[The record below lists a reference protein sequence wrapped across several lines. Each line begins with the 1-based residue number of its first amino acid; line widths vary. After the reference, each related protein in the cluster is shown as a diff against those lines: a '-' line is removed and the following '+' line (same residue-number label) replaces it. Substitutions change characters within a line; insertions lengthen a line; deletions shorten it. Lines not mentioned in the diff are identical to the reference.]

1 MTSERSDA
9 LVLFGASGDLARKM
23 VLPALYELSCD
34 GRLDV
39 PVIGVAVSTW
49 DDGDFRGYTRA
60 AVRDARPEAALGR
73 LDPRLSFVSGDYR
86 DPATYEHLRAA
97 LGGARRPLLY
107 LAIPPSLFAEV
118 VGRLRHAGL
127 HQRAR
132 IAVEK
137 PFGHDLA
144 SARTLNRRL
153 RESFAAESVFRV
165 DYFLGLDACLDLLV
179 FRFAN
184 VLVESVWDRDHVA
197 CVQVTMTE
205 DFGVETRG
213 AFYDAVGAVRDVVQN
228 HLLQLVALAAME
240 PAAAT
245 GGGALRDEKMK
256 ALRAMRPLQ
265 RDDVVRGQ
273 YRGYREEPG
282 VAADSDVETYVALRA
297 WVDNARWAGVPF
309 YVRTG
314 KRLATTATELV
325 VELRRPPAGAP
336 DTAAVERLRVRLAP
350 RGQVAVGLRTRTA
363 PPGGPRRRGR
373 TTGRGAL
380 DLAARVTE
388 LAHDGERAG
397 RGRPEVVAYARL
409 LDAALSGDPA
419 LFVGQDEVEASW
431 RVVDPVLADPPPVAE
446 YEPGSWGPPRA
457 AELVRAHGAWQDPPA
472 HG

>member
-1 MTSERSDA
+1 MTTERSDA

-39 PVIGVAVSTW
+39 PVVGVAASRW
-49 DDGDFRGYTRA
+49 DDEDFRGYARA
-60 AVRDARPEAALGR
+60 AVRDLRPEPARER
-73 LDPRLSFVSGDYR
+73 LDARLSFVSGDYR
-86 DPATYEHLRAA
+86 DPATYERLRAA

-127 HQRAR
+127 HERAR

-144 SARTLNRRL
+144 SARALNRRL
-153 RESFAAESVFRV
+153 RESFPEESVLRV

-184 VLVESVWDRDHVA
+184 VLVDSVWDRAHVA
-197 CVQVTMTE
+197 RVQVTMAE

-240 PAAAT
+240 PPAAHGA
-245 GGGALRDEKMK
+245 GALRDEKVK
-256 ALRAMRPLQ
+256 VLRAMRPL
-265 RDDVVRGQ
+265 RPGDVVRGQ
-273 YRGYREEPG
+273 YRGYRGERG

-297 WVDNARWAGVPF
+297 WIDNGRWAGVPF

-325 VELRRPPAGAP
+325 VELRRPPPGAP
-336 DTAAVERLRVRLAP
+336 DTAAAERLRVRLSP
-350 RGQVAVGLRTRTA
+350 RGQVAVGLRTRRA
-363 PPGGPRRRGR
+363 PPGGAWRRGR
-373 TTGRGAL
+373 TTDRAAL
-380 DLAARVTE
+380 DLAAGVTE
-388 LAHDGERAG
+388 LTHDGERSG

-419 LFVGQDEVEASW
+419 LFVRQDEVEASW
-431 RVVDPVLADPPPVAE
+431 RVVDPVLASPPQAEE
-446 YEPGSWGPPRA
+446 YEPGSWGPPGA
-457 AELVRAHGAWQDPPA
+457 AKLVRGHRAWQDPPA
-472 HG
+472 DA